1 MDNAFLSSLLTS
13 LVLGIIISGIYAL
26 FAVGLS
32 LLFGVMDI
40 VNVAHGELFTI
51 GAYLAFIGIV
61 LLLLH
66 PLLALVGVI
75 VGSLAIGFGAYFL
88 TIRPLHHRLGRRPKA
103 PVYLVL
109 TLGLSIF
116 LQNIVLAMAGGNFK
130 VIPSYISGTTNFLN
144 LVFVSR
150 YRVFIFLISMAVVM
164 GLFLFLKYTR
174 TGLAIRAVKENSAAA
189 QAVGIKVDQIYLI
202 TFGLVGVLAGLS
214 GALLTPI
221 YRVFPTVGAILTIK
235 AFAIIVLGGMGN
247 LVGALIGS
255 FVIGI
260 SESIAVMFI
269 STDWKDLVAF
279 AIMIIIL
286 IIRPSGIMKGE

>member
-1 MDNAFLSSLLTS
+1 MENAVLGPLLTS
-13 LVLGIIISGIYAL
+13 LLVGILISGIYAL
-26 FAVGLS
+26 FAIGLS

-40 VNVAHGELFTI
+40 VNVAHGEMFTI
-51 GAYLAFIGIV
+51 GAYLAFAGTV

-75 VGSLAIGFGAYFL
+75 VGSLAIGFGTYFL
-88 TIRPLHHRLGRRPKA
+88 AIRPLHHRLGRRPKA
-103 PVYLVL
+103 VVYLVL

-116 LQNIVLAMAGGNFK
+116 LQNMVLAIAGGNFK
-130 VIPSYISGTTNFLN
+130 VIPTFVSGTTNFFN

-150 YRVFIFLISMAVVM
+150 YRVLIFIIAMAAVS

-189 QAVGIKVDQIYLI
+189 QAVGIRVDRVYMV
-202 TFGLVGVLAGLS
+202 TFGLVGILAGLS

-221 YRVFPTVGAILTIK
+221 YRVFPTVGALLTIK
-235 AFAIIVLGGMGN
+235 AFAIVVLGGMGN

-260 SESIAVMFI
+260 SESLAVMFI
-269 STDWKDLVAF
+269 SSDWKDLVAF
-279 AIMIIIL
+279 VLMIAIL
-286 IIRPSGIMKGE
+286 IIRPSGIIKGE